1 MKMEQSTLN
10 WAFGIINICL
20 GIGLKF
26 FFDSLRDLRK
36 ADKELTDKVN
46 KIEVIV
52 AGQYVTREDFDK
64 VANVIFVKLDKISEK
79 LDTKADK

>member
-1 MKMEQSTLN
+1 MNMEQTTLN

-20 GIGLKF
+20 GVGLKF

-52 AGQYVTREDFDK
+52 AGEYVKREDFDK
-64 VANVIFVKLDKISEK
+64 VASAIFSKLDKISEK

>member
-1 MKMEQSTLN
+1 MMEQSTLN

-20 GIGLKF
+20 GVGLKF
-26 FFDSLRDLRK
+26 FFDSLNDLRK
-36 ADKELTDKVN
+36 ADGVLTEKVN

-52 AGQYVTREDFDK
+52 AGQYVTKDDFDK
-64 VANVIFVKLDKISEK
+64 TINVLFNKLDKISEK